1 MSKIRIIGSKI
12 ELRDTIENDL
22 DDYYRWFTEELEWTK
37 WDAPWEEID
46 DVFIRKYIE
55 KLSSKINNGF
65 PIIRTRFEIYYESV
79 HIGWVSS
86 YYIKKDRKQRAVGI
100 NITEQQFWGNGFGRE
115 ALTLF
120 IKYLFDNNISTLFC
134 QTWSGNT
141 RMTRLAQSL
150 GFIKIEDTEIVII
163 KNEKYNH
170 IKYQIGS
177 SKKNKL

>member
-1 MSKIRIIGSKI
+1 
-12 ELRDTIENDL
+12 
-22 DDYYRWFTEELEWTK
+22 
-37 WDAPWEEID
+37 
-46 DVFIRKYIE
+46 
-55 KLSSKINNGF
+55 
-65 PIIRTRFEIYYESV
+65 
-79 HIGWVSS
+79 IGWVSS